1 MRLIEERNQRGWSR
15 AELARRAGMHPS
27 TVSLIESGRLVPYPS
42 QVEKLADALGIPR
55 ADRPGLLVTDP
66 QADSPGSGHP
76 VQDTERTQSGR
87 DARR

>member
-42 QVEKLADALGIPR
+42 QLDKLAAALGLKSR
-55 ADRPGLLVTDP
+55 DDLLATVETSGDP
-66 QADSPGSGHP
+66 DQRLGVLTGPASRKP
-76 VQDTERTQSGR
+76 
-87 DARR
+87 